1 MARSSGPT
9 KYKQVKQARWHGL
22 QDTPPTDPIT
32 PPSQSRHRLLPV
44 ADVGSVKFEHL
55 CQDLLRNAFKEDVL
69 RVALKRRSGFPQ
81 FGADIEGFDDLHR
94 PVVVVSCKCY
104 HAIEASEVRLWIEH
118 FRKHLDDHWAKK
130 GVKHFVLAVSVEF
143 NDDDMNGAARALAEE
158 LHERG
163 IRFWIWDS
171 LELSEMLRR
180 DPSTVDR
187 YFNKYWREAIAG
199 DLPEGAPTQ
208 TTSAPFAP
216 QDPMGV
222 AGIFA
227 PVEALYLP
235 PLGDLAA
242 KSLEQALKELRQGRG
257 SVFAKWLSDARG
269 NAVIWAAMSK
279 DVKSKALRAAAM
291 VALSEGAISEASA
304 LLDDSESLH
313 YAPDRTARAMLL
325 RAREGLAAAISY
337 LADPVDRKER
347 EALAG
352 FLIEAQRSKDALAV
366 LLPLVGDE
374 VSSDVL
380 RLRALAKLSSGGS
393 ASDALNLA
401 NSAVNKDPDAPMARL
416 ALGQI
421 RLASA
426 LANGLGFQFGSVPHP
441 ISRALVLPT
450 REALRQLAAAA
461 GDFERVRSSVEGDFG
476 RDAEVWKL
484 AALLLNHET
493 FSQAR
498 SFARGLL
505 AREELEPA
513 VVVWCMQYGVPF
525 KKGHIKKQLGDSLR
539 NGVGSP
545 GHVAVLALL
554 SAAQNRPDK
563 GLAVIER
570 FAPDFPEAAR
580 FFDHWRDQFAP
591 VNSEGVP
598 NFAAA
603 VRAALNRGDVA
614 PLVEF
619 LTSNAATIE
628 NLMAG
633 AEAIAKRN
641 GFVELDTLRD
651 RLVATGTARGVEL
664 AATAALNVDDAQGS
678 QRILDDAAAA
688 GMEENPRL
696 HRLRLM
702 TNEALGNHRAVISE
716 LEHRLSKQN
725 DEYLRD
731 RLLNAY
737 LRVGDLDKLKLQ
749 AELGIETGTI
759 PAENVVKLAWVLHD
773 FAPDTARRALQS
785 VPKEKITDEMAAA
798 IFQVSTKLGLGE
810 LQDEM
815 LRKIFSRG
823 DGTHVF
829 RKFDTVE
836 EAIAMVRQ
844 AAADQLQRVEEW
856 LHGRL
861 PAASAMG
868 GDGKAFA
875 LFLLSDNGVQLD
887 GVPYK
892 IPLMLRSGIPVR
904 DAIPVGEGRR
914 ILRLDLSGLL
924 IADRLGLLEPLERCF
939 DIELPGSLPE
949 TLMEAA
955 GAIADVSNDAA
966 LAVRSLTAK
975 DCAVDVVEGDD
986 AVDEITISPKGM
998 SDDHR
1003 AALAY
1008 AIDEAFRT
1016 GHLTSARASA
1026 IFEEFKIDRADQ
1038 RRQVPKVQLSGNVV
1052 SILAQIGV
1060 LHDVAR
1066 GFPVEVRA
1074 SELKWLLAMIE
1085 RLEEEARVKGRL
1097 VALRKIVTH
1106 RLSSSKWKSIAPNR
1120 ELDDAAQLSAHMRC
1134 LLETLP
1140 TEDGPEGGLF
1150 WIEDRVISKQK
1161 LPGGLDLSG
1170 VISHLVEAGVIEP
1183 KIRYELSL
1191 ELRRIGYLFLPVD
1204 TDEIAGAIERAAID
1218 RSSLV
1223 ENSELVDLRRWFA
1236 RDVQYLRY
1244 LDHAPV
1250 IDEWGRHIGEG
1261 RRSLDLS
1268 NLAADLIEAI
1278 WKSERASIEEKTA
1291 RSNWIWTTLR
1301 LDFLPSPPFAGN
1313 DAARRQMTSLS
1324 AMQVLTLPIDAVLS
1338 NDALPEDVLK
1348 PFVNWAMTRVVGP
1361 LNSTEPEVGEEVVR
1375 MAAAKFASLFKS
1387 FGDEDPAFVADLRNH
1402 LTRMVGTFL
1411 DALPHEWDTRI
1422 TSMMG
1427 LRSTLGRETVLLI
1440 DVDARHQLRVRDVSN
1455 AIAESRRIGGSAAI
1469 ELYPQGLQ
1477 ATLRA
1482 EASFEGSPEVVITSS
1497 EGTWRL
1503 HRSTIA
1509 LLSPDVN
1516 ERGRLLLDLPKDSN
1530 VGNPMT
1536 DDFLAELAREE
1547 DVDRRVDLFHKR
1559 IKANYARTREVLW
1572 EKVSIGGALQI
1583 SDLALPPPENI
1594 LNFLGLPA
1602 DFRGDGSELLS
1613 ASLPVLMDAVG
1624 LNEAVSRLSG
1634 LPLRLPDHLL
1644 RKFGSQVEEE
1654 EDRIDTDFLSPMMS
1668 LALLAGRVLSGKQ
1681 IPEGAEVLFSKDRT
1695 WLFLTILRH
1704 AARQTFR
1711 SDLWAAIPDE
1721 MMLCLVWVH
1730 ANEMAKNLSVEGLD
1744 AGEIAKWIADRT
1756 QTPVLD
1762 REKEVQ
1768 RPDWIMQCA
1777 TGLSAPTFIGAAL
1790 VELMHRGATLTDE
1803 FKHLIGQ
1810 DGAEEFM
1817 IHPDVLVPR
1826 RSASSDYWVGQ
1837 DSVPE
1842 LVACGWLRSD
1852 HPFVERDPT
1861 ALLLQVLSQ
1870 VEALQPTVLVT
1881 MIDMFI
1887 DLGRVNPE
1895 VLAALGKLMDSIATT
1910 NGVKSSDPGY
1920 DAFANVRAKVC
1931 RLKNDGAGFRAW
1943 LRKTA
1948 AGLDAR
1954 SPGRTVRLNAEGE
1967 ASVALP
1973 VLVNACF
1980 IFAWTGGESVSERI
1994 ATLCEALSVVAD
2006 EWPGTVG
2013 VIISCLDILSQQA
2026 TVEVASKTLLPTLF
2040 ELRSR

>member
-1 MARSSGPT
+1 M
-9 KYKQVKQARWHGL
+9 
-22 QDTPPTDPIT
+22 
-32 PPSQSRHRLLPV
+32 
-44 ADVGSVKFEHL
+44 KFEYL
-55 CQDLLRNAFKEDVL
+55 CQDLLRNAFKEEVR
-69 RVALKRRSGFPQ
+69 RVALKRRSGFQQ
-81 FGADIEGFDDLHR
+81 FGADVEGFDELHR

-104 HAIEASEVRLWIEH
+104 HEIEAYEVRLWIEH

-130 GVKHFVLAVSVEF
+130 GVKHFILAVSVEF
-143 NDDDMNGAARALAEE
+143 NDDDMNAAARALAEE
-158 LHERG
+158 LDKRG

-180 DPSTVDR
+180 DPSSVDR

-208 TTSAPFAP
+208 TTSAPFAVQNP
-216 QDPMGV
+216 VGL

-227 PVEALYLP
+227 QIEAQYLP
-235 PLGDLAA
+235 PLNDLTA
-242 KSLEQALKELRQGRG
+242 KSLEQALKELRQGRS
-257 SVFAKWLSDARG
+257 SVFARWLSDTQR
-269 NAVIWAAMSK
+269 NAVIWAATSN

-291 VALSEGAISEASA
+291 VALSNGAISEAGA
-304 LLDDSESLH
+304 LLDQSESLH
-313 YAPDRTARAMLL
+313 HAPDRSARAMLL

-337 LADPVDRKER
+337 LADPVDRREQ

-352 FLIEAQRSKDALAV
+352 FLIESHRSKDALEV
-366 LLPLVGDE
+366 LLPLVGDD

-401 NSAVNKDPDAPMARL
+401 NSAVSKDPDAPMARL

-450 REALRQLAAAA
+450 REALTQLATAAQ
-461 GDFERVRSSVEGDFG
+461 DFERVRSSVEGDFK

-493 FSQAR
+493 FAQAR
-498 SFARGLL
+498 SFARVLL
-505 AREELEPA
+505 ARDELEPA
-513 VVVWCMQYGVPF
+513 VIVWCMQYGIPF
-525 KKGHIKKQLGDSLR
+525 KKGHIKKQLGDNLR

-554 SAAQNRPDK
+554 SAVPDRPDK

-570 FAPDFPEAAR
+570 FAPDFPDAES

-598 NFAAA
+598 NFAAT
-603 VRAALNRGDVA
+603 VRAALNRGEVA

-619 LTSNAATIE
+619 LTSDSATIE
-628 NLMAG
+628 NLLAG
-633 AEAIAKRN
+633 AEALATRN
-641 GFVELDTLRD
+641 AFVELDTLRD
-651 RLVATGTARGVEL
+651 RLVATGTARGVEI
-664 AATAALNVDDAQGS
+664 AATAALNVDDAEGS
-678 QRILDDAAAA
+678 QRILVDAAAS

-725 DEYLRD
+725 DGYLRD

-737 LRVGDLDKLKLQ
+737 LRVGDLDKLKIQ

-759 PAENVVKLAWVLHD
+759 PARNVVKLAWVLHD

-785 VPKEKITDEMAAA
+785 VPKEEITDEMAAA
-798 IFQVSTKLGLGE
+798 IFQVSTKLGLEE

-829 RKFDTVE
+829 RKFNTVE
-836 EAIAMVRQ
+836 DAVAMVRQ

-875 LFLLSDNGVQLD
+875 LFLLSAKGVQLD

-892 IPLMLRSGIPVR
+892 IPLMLRSGIPAR
-904 DAIPVGEGRR
+904 DAIPTGEGRR
-914 ILRLDLSGLL
+914 TLRLDLSGLL
-924 IADRLGLLEPLERCF
+924 ISDRLGLLEPLERCF

-949 TLMEAA
+949 ALMEAA

-975 DCAVDVVEGDD
+975 GCAVSIVEGDD
-986 AVDEITISPKGM
+986 DADEIAISPRGM

-1003 AALAY
+1003 AALAH
-1008 AIDEAFRT
+1008 AVDEAFRT
-1016 GHLTSARASA
+1016 GHLTSARAGA
-1026 IFEEFKIDRADQ
+1026 IFEEFEIDRAGQ
-1038 RRQVPKVQLSGNVV
+1038 RRRVAKVQLSGNVV
-1052 SILAQIGV
+1052 SILARIGV

-1085 RLEEEARVKGRL
+1085 RLEEEVRVKGRL
-1097 VALRKIVTH
+1097 VSLRKIVTH

-1120 ELDDAAQLSAHMRC
+1120 ELDDAAPLSAHMRC

-1140 TEDGPEGGLF
+1140 TEDSPEGGLF

-1161 LPGGLDLSG
+1161 LPGGLDLPG
-1170 VISHLVEAGVIEP
+1170 VITHLVEAGVIEP
-1183 KIRYELSL
+1183 RTRDELSL
-1191 ELRRIGYLFLPVD
+1191 KLRRIGYLFLPVD
-1204 TDEIAGAIERAAID
+1204 TDEIVATIERTAVD
-1218 RSSLV
+1218 RSTLV
-1223 ENSELVDLRRWFA
+1223 ENSELADLRRWFA
-1236 RDVQYLRY
+1236 RDVQHLRY
-1244 LDHAPV
+1244 LDQAPV
-1250 IDEWGRHIGEG
+1250 IDEEGRYIGEG
-1261 RRSLDLS
+1261 RRTLDLS
-1268 NLAADLIEAI
+1268 NLAADLIETI
-1278 WKSERASIEEKTA
+1278 WKSEQASIEEKTA

-1301 LDFLPSPPFAGN
+1301 LDFVPSPPFAGN
-1313 DAARRQMTSLS
+1313 DTARRQMTSLS
-1324 AMQVLTLPIDAVLS
+1324 AMQVLTIPVDAVLA
-1338 NDALPEDVLK
+1338 NDALSEDVLK

-1361 LNSTEPEVGEEVVR
+1361 LNSAERDAGEEVVR
-1375 MAAAKFASLFKS
+1375 MTAAKFASLFKS
-1387 FGDEDPAFVADLRNH
+1387 VGDEDPAFEADLRNH
-1402 LTRMVGTFL
+1402 LARIVGTFL

-1427 LRSTLGRETVLLI
+1427 LRSTLGRETILLI
-1440 DVDARHQLRVRDVSN
+1440 DLDARHQLGVRDVSN
-1455 AIAESRRIGGSAAI
+1455 AIAESRRIGGSSAL
-1469 ELYPQGLQ
+1469 ELYPRGPQ
-1477 ATLRA
+1477 ATLKV

-1503 HRSTIA
+1503 HGSTVA
-1509 LLSPDVN
+1509 LLSPDAN
-1516 ERGRLLLDLPKDSN
+1516 ERERLLLDLPEDTN

-1536 DDFLAELAREE
+1536 RDFLAELARDE

-1559 IKANYARTREVLW
+1559 IKANFARTREALW
-1572 EKVSIGGALQI
+1572 EMVSVGGAIQI

-1594 LNFLGLPA
+1594 LNFLGLSS
-1602 DFRGDGSELLS
+1602 DFRGDGNELLS
-1613 ASLPVLMDAVG
+1613 ASIPVLKEALG
-1624 LNEAVSRLSG
+1624 LDEAVSRLSG
-1634 LPLRLPDHLL
+1634 LPLRLPDDLL
-1644 RKFGSQVEEE
+1644 REFGGQVEEE

-1668 LALLAGRVLSGKQ
+1668 LALLAGRVLSGKR
-1681 IPEGAEVLFSKDRT
+1681 IPDGAEVLFSKDRT

-1730 ANEMAKNLSVEGLD
+1730 ANEMAKNLSVDGLD
-1744 AGEIAKWIADRT
+1744 AGEIAKWITDRT
-1756 QTPVLD
+1756 PTPVLD

-1768 RPDWIMQCA
+1768 RSDWIMQCA
-1777 TGLSAPTFIGAAL
+1777 TGLSASTFIGAGL
-1790 VELMHRGATLTDE
+1790 VELMRMGATLTDE
-1803 FKHLIGQ
+1803 FKDLIGQ
-1810 DGAEEFM
+1810 DGAAEFM

-1826 RSASSDYWVGQ
+1826 RPAGSNYWVGQ
-1837 DSVPE
+1837 DSVPD
-1842 LVACGWLRSD
+1842 LVAYGWLRSD

-1870 VEALQPTVLVT
+1870 LEELQPSVLVT
-1881 MIDMFI
+1881 MVEMFI
-1887 DLGRVNPE
+1887 DLERVDVE
-1895 VLAALGKLMDSIATT
+1895 ALLALGKLMDSIA
-1910 NGVKSSDPGY
+1910 NDDGVKSSDPGY
-1920 DAFANVRAKVC
+1920 DAFANVQAKVC
-1931 RLKNDGAGFRAW
+1931 RLRDDGAGFRAW
-1943 LRKTA
+1943 VGKTA
-1948 AGLDAR
+1948 ARLDAR
-1954 SPGRTVRLNAEGE
+1954 WPGRTIRLNTQGEGG
-1967 ASVALP
+1967 VALA

-1980 IFAWTGGESVSERI
+1980 VFAWTGGESVSERI
-1994 ATLCEALSVVAD
+1994 AALCEALVVVAD
-2006 EWPGTVG
+2006 AWPGTVG
-2013 VIISCLDILSQQA
+2013 VLISCLDILSQQA
-2026 TVEVASKTLLPTLF
+2026 TVEIASKTLLPTLL